1 MKKFFLYI
9 ALSISLLMP
18 PAHAEEQKISKQQA
32 ISIAQQQ
39 HPGRVLSVKLKA
51 DSYLVKVLDKQGTVR
66 VIRVNRSNGKASR
79 RD

>member
-1 MKKFFLYI
+1 MKQFFI
-9 ALSISLLMP
+9 HITLLACLLIP

-32 ISIAQQQ
+32 INIAQQQ
-39 HPGRVLSVKLKA
+39 HPGRVLSVKQKA

-66 VIRVNRSNGKASR
+66 VIRVKRTNGQVIR